1 MRACKIRSSTI
12 RHIQVVAGD
21 NLLVFKQL
29 IGGDGG
35 RYRRGIT
42 VDKWSP
48 LGGKNE
54 ALHLS
59 WMKGS

>member
-12 RHIQVVAGD
+12 RHIPVVARD
-21 NLLVFKQL
+21 NLQVGKQL
-29 IGGDGG
+29 ISGDGG